1 MASIRFG
8 LVSDIGPHGLVGR
21 LIGQKLNPDLEFG
34 SELGLGASLNLGEN
48 GENNMIRKA
57 WAESKCWNVGWR
69 MSKSTFTFTCIS
81 AKGPNLRFQCRAWS
95 NFDYWSCWRVYAVN
109 CWSGQT

>member
-8 LVSDIGPHGLVGR
+8 LVLEIGPHGLVGR

-48 GENNMIRKA
+48 GEYNMIRKA
-57 WAESKCWNVGWR
+57 WTESKCWNVGWS
-69 MSKSTFTFTCIS
+69 MSKSTFNFTRIS
-81 AKGPNLRFQCRAWS
+81 ATNLRFNCRAWAS
-95 NFDYWSCWRVYAVN
+95 FNYRSCWRVYAVN